1 MPSSPSHLHPE
12 HAGPAPRLSVIVPLF
27 NCLALTRAMLDSLR
41 ATLPGDVTHEIILVD
56 DGSTDGTREWLG
68 NSPEIQSAPFRVLL
82 NERNLG
88 FAGANNRAV
97 SLARGEMLALLNND
111 LILLPGWLEPM
122 LAALERL
129 GDRAGLVG
137 NVQLNAR
144 TGAVDHAGLELTPAA
159 KPVHTRRM
167 PAQMM
172 RWLQPVRP
180 AAAATGACLLLR
192 RSLWRELGGFDEGY
206 VNGGED
212 IDLGYRAR
220 ATGRV
225 NVVALRSVVRH
236 HVSSS
241 PGRKARDEQNSF
253 RLAQRWEHELSADA
267 WRPWCRE
274 FLRSSFGRPRER
286 EYRLVFSSLAYLAGL
301 RREPPPEAKRGVAE
315 GMARELA
322 RWRAMFPS

>member
-1 MPSSPSHLHPE
+1 
-12 HAGPAPRLSVIVPLF
+12 
-27 NCLALTRAMLDSLR
+27 
-41 ATLPGDVTHEIILVD
+41 
-56 DGSTDGTREWLG
+56 ST
-68 NSPEIQSAPFRVLL
+68 PFRVLL

-88 FAGANNRAV
+88 FAAANNRAV
-97 SLARGEMLALLNND
+97 ALARGEVLALLNND
-111 LILLPGWLEPM
+111 LVLLPGWLEPM
-122 LAALERL
+122 LSALERL

-137 NVQLNAR
+137 NVQRDAR
-144 TGAVDHAGLELTPAA
+144 TGEIDHAGLEITPAA
-159 KPVHTRRM
+159 KPVHTRRL
-167 PAQMM
+167 PTRLA
-172 RWLQPVRP
+172 RLLQPVRP
-180 AAAATGACLLLR
+180 VAAVTGACMLLR
-192 RSLWRELGGFDEGY
+192 RSLWQELGGFDEGY

-253 RLAQRWEHELSADA
+253 RLAQRWERELTADA

-274 FLRSSFGRPRER
+274 FLQSSFGSPRER
-286 EYRLVFSSLAYLAGL
+286 EYPVVFASLSYLAGL
-301 RREPPPEAKRGVAE
+301 RREPPPEARRGVAE